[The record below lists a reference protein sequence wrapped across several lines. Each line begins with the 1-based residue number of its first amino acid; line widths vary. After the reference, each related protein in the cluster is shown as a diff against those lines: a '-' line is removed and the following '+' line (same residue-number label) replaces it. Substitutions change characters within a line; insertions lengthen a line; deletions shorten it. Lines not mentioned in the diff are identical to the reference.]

1 MERIHPADRE
11 AYYDLFDDWN
21 LIEASFLKQ
30 YGIRL
35 RNDDDMSYQEFCS
48 LLSGIMPDT
57 PLGQIVAIRS
67 EKDSKKIK
75 NFTKEQ
81 KRIWREWRMNVKKR
95 DKNGI
100 SEGNRKLLYLP
111 YFFLSLLKYL
121 NINIKL
127 CMHNICRFTI

>member
-11 AYYDLFDDWN
+11 ADYDLFDDWN

-100 SEGNRKLLYLP
+100 SEGNRKLLEMQQW
-111 YFFLSLLKYL
+111 LK
-121 NINIKL
+121 NT
-127 CMHNICRFTI
+127 FS